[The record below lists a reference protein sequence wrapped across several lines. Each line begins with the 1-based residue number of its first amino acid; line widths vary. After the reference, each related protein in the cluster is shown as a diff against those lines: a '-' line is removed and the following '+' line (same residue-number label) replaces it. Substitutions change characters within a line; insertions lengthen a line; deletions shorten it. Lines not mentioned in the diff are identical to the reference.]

1 MSADENS
8 SEQEVLEVTPL
19 PRNEGDEGSDF
30 FVDEDDDSEDDDLLL
45 GGKVRAGKKVNQAP
59 EVIHVLLRT
68 GLRKKEDGVES
79 GTKIAAKVT
88 LPFGIHVARSRDGG
102 LYLKDPHATA
112 LAVQKRCPDSMSS
125 KSKQAVAYSH
135 DQRYKCAGDSCFDM
149 SKPETFLNLDV
160 PVKGG
165 SKKKPPTVVMSI
177 VAKFKVDER
186 SSGERRQA
194 PAGRSSSSSSSS
206 SSLPTSFPF
215 SSYSSPSFSKRPG
228 KEDNILESPQAN
240 KKQKKAQQST
250 AVYEF
255 NRTQLY
261 SATLLSL
268 NIHLKRRNQPSLNQ
282 HQRESLAEKLDIGD
296 FELPSSQG
304 GEEVWGYDDI
314 FNVGNVSDKVSLQSE
329 FVDAVKDGR
338 VDFSGV
344 EGYGTDAG
352 SSSTGGDLGNSL
364 SSIAS
369 AAASFMQMQAHAS
382 KVSQQAM
389 PQPSQQLSL
398 PAASS
403 SITPTQE
410 QTEAAEWAVGT
421 MEEAMDDDD
430 FEQKWQDASMLL
442 DVDSG
447 SWSQAT
453 VLVAKVA
460 VRLKAAGGKTPVQV
474 AKRLAS
480 AFKAAKKMIS

>member
-1 MSADENS
+1 
-8 SEQEVLEVTPL
+8 
-19 PRNEGDEGSDF
+19 
-30 FVDEDDDSEDDDLLL
+30 
-45 GGKVRAGKKVNQAP
+45 
-59 EVIHVLLRT
+59 
-68 GLRKKEDGVES
+68 
-79 GTKIAAKVT
+79 
-88 LPFGIHVARSRDGG
+88 
-102 LYLKDPHATA
+102 
-112 LAVQKRCPDSMSS
+112 
-125 KSKQAVAYSH
+125 
-135 DQRYKCAGDSCFDM
+135 
-149 SKPETFLNLDV
+149 V
-160 PVKGG
+160 P
-165 SKKKPPTVVMSI
+165 
-177 VAKFKVDER
+177 
-186 SSGERRQA
+186 
-194 PAGRSSSSSSSS
+194 
-206 SSLPTSFPF
+206 
-215 SSYSSPSFSKRPG
+215 
-228 KEDNILESPQAN
+228 
-240 KKQKKAQQST
+240 
-250 AVYEF
+250 
-255 NRTQLY
+255 
-261 SATLLSL
+261 
-268 NIHLKRRNQPSLNQ
+268 
-282 HQRESLAEKLDIGD
+282 
-296 FELPSSQG
+296 PSSQG
-304 GEEVWGYDDI
+304 GEEVWGHDDI
-314 FNVGNVSDKVSLQSE
+314 FNVGNVSGKVSLQND

-382 KVSQQAM
+382 KVPQQVM

>member
-1 MSADENS
+1 MKL
-8 SEQEVLEVTPL
+8 Q
-19 PRNEGDEGSDF
+19 
-30 FVDEDDDSEDDDLLL
+30 
-45 GGKVRAGKKVNQAP
+45 
-59 EVIHVLLRT
+59 
-68 GLRKKEDGVES
+68 
-79 GTKIAAKVT
+79 
-88 LPFGIHVARSRDGG
+88 RD
-102 LYLKDPHATA
+102 
-112 LAVQKRCPDSMSS
+112 
-125 KSKQAVAYSH
+125 
-135 DQRYKCAGDSCFDM
+135 
-149 SKPETFLNLDV
+149 N
-160 PVKGG
+160 
-165 SKKKPPTVVMSI
+165 
-177 VAKFKVDER
+177 
-186 SSGERRQA
+186 
-194 PAGRSSSSSSSS
+194 
-206 SSLPTSFPF
+206 
-215 SSYSSPSFSKRPG
+215 
-228 KEDNILESPQAN
+228 
-240 KKQKKAQQST
+240 
-250 AVYEF
+250 
-255 NRTQLY
+255 
-261 SATLLSL
+261 
-268 NIHLKRRNQPSLNQ
+268 
-282 HQRESLAEKLDIGD
+282 GD
-296 FELPSSQG
+296 FVPPSSQG
-304 GEEVWGYDDI
+304 GEEVWGHDDI
-314 FNVGNVSDKVSLQSE
+314 FNVGHVSGKVSLQND

-382 KVSQQAM
+382 KVPQQVM

-421 MEEAMDDDD
+421 MEEAMDDDA